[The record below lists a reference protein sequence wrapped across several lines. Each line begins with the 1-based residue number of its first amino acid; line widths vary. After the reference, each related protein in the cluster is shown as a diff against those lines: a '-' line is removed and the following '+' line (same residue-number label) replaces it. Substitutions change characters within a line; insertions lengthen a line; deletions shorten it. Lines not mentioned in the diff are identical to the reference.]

1 MGTNR
6 SDFKGCRPGKARKP
20 GRKRAQAVKM
30 RRFERPSAMPTA
42 PLPHTAAP
50 AAPEDAP
57 RQDLI
62 YGPDDRPAPP
72 VAFIA
77 ALQHLLAI
85 LVPIVT
91 PGLLICQALNVSS
104 RDTTLIVSMSL
115 VISGI
120 ATWLQCR
127 RFGPL
132 GAGLLIVQGT
142 SFNFVGPLIAGG
154 SVMVKQGTPVE
165 AVMAAI
171 FGVVIAGSFVE
182 MGVSRILPFVKRL
195 ITPLV
200 TGIVVLL
207 IGLTLIKVGL
217 ISMGGGYGAMQNGTF
232 ANGENLILS
241 GLVLGAII
249 VLNRVPVVWVR
260 STALVLA
267 LVLGYLVAGW
277 MGRLD
282 FTGAR
287 EAALFQI
294 PTPLHFGLGFSWS
307 LFVPMLIIYLVT
319 SLEAIGDITATSKV
333 SREPVEGP
341 LWMQR
346 IKGGV
351 LVNGANS
358 LLAGVFNTFPS
369 SVFAQNNGVIQ
380 LTGIAS
386 RHVGIWIAGMLIV
399 LGLFPGV
406 AGILQAV
413 PEPVLGGAAMVMFGA
428 VAASGINILAG
439 IDLDRRALLIIAVS
453 LALGLGV
460 SQVPEILSH
469 LPQAIKNVL
478 ESGVATGGISALLLN
493 WFLPEKK

>member
-1 MGTNR
+1 MQSASPAR
-6 SDFKGCRPGKARKP
+6 S
-20 GRKRAQAVKM
+20 
-30 RRFERPSAMPTA
+30 
-42 PLPHTAAP
+42 AAHG
-50 AAPEDAP
+50 AADA
-57 RQDLI
+57 DSSHGLV
-62 YGPDDRPAPP
+62 YGPNDRPAPM
-72 VAFIA
+72 VAFVA

-85 LVPIVT
+85 IVPIVT
-91 PGLLICQALNVSS
+91 PGLLICQALGVSS

-120 ATWLQCR
+120 ATFVQCK

-165 AVMAAI
+165 TVMAAI

-217 ISMGGGYGAMQNGTF
+217 ISMGGGYGAMANGTF
-232 ANGENLILS
+232 ASAQNLTLS
-241 GLVLGAII
+241 CLVLGTII
-249 VLNRVPVVWVR
+249 LLNRVPIVWVR
-260 STALVLA
+260 STALVIA
-267 LVLGYLVAGW
+267 LVIGYAAAAVL
-277 MGRLD
+277 GRLD
-282 FTGAR
+282 FTGVHQ
-287 EAALFQI
+287 AALFQV
-294 PTPLHFGLGFSWS
+294 PTPLHFGIGFSWS

-319 SLEAIGDITATSKV
+319 SLEAIGDVTATSKI
-333 SREPVEGP
+333 SKEPVEGP
-341 LWMQR
+341 VWMQR

-380 LTGIAS
+380 ITGVAS
-386 RHVGIWIAGMLIV
+386 RYVGIWIAGMLVV
-399 LGLFPGV
+399 LGLFPVV
-406 AGILQAV
+406 AGALQAV

-428 VAASGINILAG
+428 VAASGINILSG
-439 IDLDRRALLIIAVS
+439 IPLDRRALLIIAVS

-460 SQVPEILSH
+460 SQVPDILNS
-469 LPQAIKNVL
+469 LPHALKNVL
-478 ESGVATGGISALLLN
+478 ESGVATGGICALVMN
-493 WFLPEKK
+493 WFLPEQK

>member
-1 MGTNR
+1 MQPASSAQSASHGADAAE
-6 SDFKGCRPGKARKP
+6 SAR
-20 GRKRAQAVKM
+20 
-30 RRFERPSAMPTA
+30 
-42 PLPHTAAP
+42 
-50 AAPEDAP
+50 
-57 RQDLI
+57 DLV
-62 YGPDDRPAPP
+62 YGPNDRPAPM
-72 VAFIA
+72 VAFVA

-85 LVPIVT
+85 IVPIVT
-91 PGLLICQALNVSS
+91 PGLLICQALGVSS

-120 ATWLQCR
+120 ATFVQCK

-154 SVMVKQGTPVE
+154 SLMVKQGTPVE
-165 AVMAAI
+165 TVMAAI

-217 ISMGGGYGAMQNGTF
+217 ISMGGGYGAMAKGTF
-232 ANGENLILS
+232 ASAENLTLS
-241 GLVLGAII
+241 GLVLGTII
-249 VLNRVPVVWVR
+249 LLNRVPVVWVR
-260 STALVLA
+260 STALVIALA
-267 LVLGYLVAGW
+267 IGYLAAAFL
-277 MGRLD
+277 GRLD
-282 FTGAR
+282 FTGMHQ
-287 EAALFQI
+287 AALFQV
-294 PTPLHFGLGFSWS
+294 PTPLHFGIGFSWA

-319 SLEAIGDITATSKV
+319 SLEAIGDVTATSKI
-333 SREPVEGP
+333 SNEPVEGP
-341 LWMQR
+341 VWMQR

-380 LTGIAS
+380 ITGVAS
-386 RHVGIWIAGMLIV
+386 RYVGIWIAGMLVV
-399 LGLFPGV
+399 LGLFPVV
-406 AGILQAV
+406 AGVLQAV

-428 VAASGINILAG
+428 VAASSINILAG
-439 IDLDRRALLIIAVS
+439 VHLDRRALLIIAVS

-460 SQVPEILSH
+460 SQVPDILNS
-469 LPQAIKNVL
+469 LPHALKNVL
-478 ESGVATGGISALLLN
+478 ESGVATGGICALVMN

>member
-1 MGTNR
+1 MQPASHAQSASHGADDAE
-6 SDFKGCRPGKARKP
+6 SAR
-20 GRKRAQAVKM
+20 
-30 RRFERPSAMPTA
+30 
-42 PLPHTAAP
+42 
-50 AAPEDAP
+50 
-57 RQDLI
+57 DLV
-62 YGPDDRPAPP
+62 YGPNDRPAPM
-72 VAFIA
+72 VAFVA

-85 LVPIVT
+85 IVPIVT
-91 PGLLICQALNVSS
+91 PGLLIRQALGVSS
-104 RDTTLIVSMSL
+104 HDTTLIVSMSL

-120 ATWLQCR
+120 ATFVQCK

-154 SVMVKQGTPVE
+154 SLMVKQGTPVE
-165 AVMAAI
+165 TVMAAI

-217 ISMGGGYGAMQNGTF
+217 VSMGGGYGAMAKGTF
-232 ANGENLILS
+232 ASAQNLTLS
-241 GLVLGAII
+241 CLVLGTII
-249 VLNRVPVVWVR
+249 LLNRVPVVWVR
-260 STALVLA
+260 STALVIALA
-267 LVLGYLVAGW
+267 IGYAAAAFL
-277 MGRLD
+277 GRLD
-282 FTGAR
+282 FTGMHQ
-287 EAALFQI
+287 AAVFQV
-294 PTPLHFGLGFSWS
+294 PTPLHFGIGFSWS

-319 SLEAIGDITATSKV
+319 SLEAIGDVTATSKI
-333 SREPVEGP
+333 SKEPVEGP
-341 LWMQR
+341 VWMQR

-380 LTGIAS
+380 ITGVAS
-386 RHVGIWIAGMLIV
+386 RYVGIWIAAMLVV
-399 LGLFPGV
+399 LGLFPVV
-406 AGILQAV
+406 AGALQAV

-439 IDLDRRALLIIAVS
+439 IQLDRRALLIIAVS

-460 SQVPEILSH
+460 SQVPDILNS
-469 LPQAIKNVL
+469 LPHALKNVL
-478 ESGVATGGISALLLN
+478 ESGVATGGICALVMN

>member
-1 MGTNR
+1 MQPA
-6 SDFKGCRPGKARKP
+6 SH
-20 GRKRAQAVKM
+20 AQ
-30 RRFERPSAMPTA
+30 SASHGA
-42 PLPHTAAP
+42 D
-50 AAPEDAP
+50 DAESS
-57 RQDLI
+57 RDLV
-62 YGPDDRPAPP
+62 YGPNDRPAPM
-72 VAFIA
+72 VAFVA

-85 LVPIVT
+85 IVPIVT
-91 PGLLICQALNVSS
+91 PGLLICQALGVSS
-104 RDTTLIVSMSL
+104 HDTTLIVSMSL

-120 ATWLQCR
+120 ATFVQCK

-154 SVMVKQGTPVE
+154 SLMVKQGTPVE
-165 AVMAAI
+165 TVIAAI

-217 ISMGGGYGAMQNGTF
+217 ISMGGGYGAMAKGTF
-232 ANGENLILS
+232 ASAQNLTLS
-241 GLVLGAII
+241 CLVLGTII
-249 VLNRVPVVWVR
+249 LLNRVPVVWVR
-260 STALVLA
+260 STALVIALA
-267 LVLGYLVAGW
+267 IGYAAAAFL
-277 MGRLD
+277 GRLD
-282 FTGAR
+282 FTGMHQ
-287 EAALFQI
+287 AAVFQV
-294 PTPLHFGLGFSWS
+294 PTPLHFGIGFSWS

-319 SLEAIGDITATSKV
+319 SLEAIGDVTATSKI
-333 SREPVEGP
+333 SKEPVEGP
-341 LWMQR
+341 VWMQR

-380 LTGIAS
+380 ITGVAS
-386 RHVGIWIAGMLIV
+386 RYVGIWIAAMLVV
-399 LGLFPGV
+399 LGLFPVV
-406 AGILQAV
+406 AGALQAV

-439 IDLDRRALLIIAVS
+439 IQLDRRALLIIAVS

-460 SQVPEILSH
+460 SQVPDILNS
-469 LPQAIKNVL
+469 LPHALKNVL
-478 ESGVATGGISALLLN
+478 ESGVATGGICALVMN